1 MLHGRHDRKSNAV
14 ADNATAAILC
24 DREEFGK
31 TIGAAGS
38 HQNRPEPIAFSS
50 EVDTGSREENAS
62 KQESG
67 ASVLIQS
74 EPKL

>member
-1 MLHGRHDRKSNAV
+1 MLHGRPDRKSNAV

-31 TIGAAGS
+31 TIGTAGS
-38 HQNRPEPIAFSS
+38 HQNRPEANS
-50 EVDTGSREENAS
+50 GSREENAS
-62 KQESG
+62 KQESRSFG
-67 ASVLIQS
+67 FDPI